1 VPITLPTLDDR
12 RYADL
17 RAETLARIPVHTPE
31 WTNFNRGD
39 PGVTLVELH
48 AYLVETLLY
57 RCNQIP
63 ARNRQKFLQLLQ
75 VPLNP
80 AVAARGMVVFANQ
93 AGPNATQTLAH
104 GAEVRAGSVPYR
116 TEQGLDILPVEGM
129 LFAKRELLNA
139 GPELE
144 DYYQQLYASYRDQ
157 PPKLGLRLYE
167 TVPFP
172 PQGGGVTDI
181 ALETIDGS
189 LWLALLTRPVDGKGD
204 AARQLAREALAY
216 STLSF
221 GVVPE
226 LGTDARVL
234 PVYRSSTSS
243 TESALRFYVPKVPAD
258 GRLPK
263 DEKLRDG
270 TYRVLDASTN
280 VDVLSE
286 PGVIQVNLPGA
297 EELRLWTDLDPIEAG
312 TRDLPPALDDTRIAE
327 RVITWIRIRFPARS
341 KTRLRWAGLNAAML
355 TQRRS
360 IVGENL
366 PDGNGEPD
374 QALSLAQQPVITG
387 SVRLRVQTL
396 SSHNVASVEE
406 WSYIDDLQSA
416 PPEVPRYDPQTATAK
431 EMTQRLSSA
440 KVFTVDAEAGRIR
453 FGDGLH
459 GARPPA
465 DARLEADYD
474 VTMGMAGNVGSE
486 SVNSGPNLPPGV
498 TLRNPVPTW
507 GGADAEAV
515 EMAEKR
521 IPGYLRHRDR
531 LVTIEDYV
539 SIVQRTP
546 GLDLARVEGLAAYNP
561 DLPGSLPGDAPGAIT
576 LMLVPRSDPRTPDAP
591 QPDMLF
597 LDTVCKYVD
606 PRRLVTTEV
615 FLRGPQYVPMWLSV
629 GISVKAGASI
639 AEVREQVKRRLRRF
653 LSPLPARLILP
664 LDPAA
669 GDDPGWPLNTPVVV
683 AELFAEAS
691 REPAVQ
697 RINGIRLADG
707 AGVSRSEIVMQ
718 GLELPRLLGI
728 TVTMGEPVDIS
739 ELMGTT
745 GSGVDETS
753 GYFVPVPIVPGE
765 C

>member
-1 VPITLPTLDDR
+1 MPITVPTLDDR

-93 AGPNATQTLAH
+93 AGANATQTLAH

-129 LFAKRELLNA
+129 LFAKRELTDPS
-139 GPELE
+139 PELK

-157 PPKLGLRLYE
+157 PPVLDLKLYE

-172 PQGGGVTDI
+172 PQGGGITDI
-181 ALETIDGS
+181 ALDTIDGS
-189 LWLALLTRPVDGKGD
+189 LWLALLTRPVDGQGE
-204 AARQLAREALAY
+204 AARQRAREALAHG
-216 STLSF
+216 TLSF

-226 LGTDARVL
+226 LTADTRVL
-234 PVYRSSTSS
+234 PVHRSSTASA
-243 TESALRFYVPKVPAD
+243 ELALRFYVPNVPAD
-258 GRLPK
+258 GQLPK

-270 TYRVLDASTN
+270 SYRVLEAATN
-280 VDVLSE
+280 ADVLSE
-286 PGVIQVNLPGA
+286 PGVIQVTLPGA
-297 EELRLWTDLDPIEAG
+297 EELRLWSDLDPIESG
-312 TRDLPPALDDTRIAE
+312 TRDLPPAIDDTRIAE

-341 KTRLRWAGLNAAML
+341 KARLRWAGLNAAMV
-355 TQRRS
+355 TQRRN
-360 IVGENL
+360 IVNEGL

-374 QALSLAQQPVITG
+374 QAASLAQRPVITG
-387 SVRLRVQTL
+387 SVRLRAQTL
-396 SSHNVASVEE
+396 SSHGVAGVEA
-406 WSYIDDLQSA
+406 WTYIDDLLSA
-416 PPEVPRYDPQTATAK
+416 PPEVPRYDPQAPLAQDAA
-431 EMTQRLSSA
+431 QRMLSA

-465 DARLEADYD
+465 GARLEADYD
-474 VTMGMAGNVGSE
+474 VTLGMAGNVGSG

-498 TLRNPVPTW
+498 TVRNPVATW

-515 EMAEKR
+515 ETAEKL

-546 GLDLARVEGLAAYNP
+546 GLDIARVEGLAAYNP
-561 DLPGSLPGDAPGAIT
+561 ELPGSVPGDAPGAIT
-576 LMLVPRSDPRTPDAP
+576 VMLVPRTDPRTPDAP
-591 QPDMLF
+591 QPDMPF

-615 FLRGPQYVPMWLSV
+615 FLRGPKYVPIWLSV
-629 GISVKAGASI
+629 GITVKAGESI
-639 AEVREQVKRRLRRF
+639 AEVRERVKLRLRRF

-664 LDPAA
+664 LDPIA

-683 AELFAEAS
+683 AELLAEAS

-697 RINGIRLADG
+697 RINGLRLADG
-707 AGVSRSEIVMQ
+707 AGAMQTEIVLQ

-728 TVTMGEPVDIS
+728 AVTIGDPLDIGELIGAAGPVVTP
-739 ELMGTT
+739 GN
-745 GSGVDETS
+745 
-753 GYFVPVPIVPGE
+753 FVPVPIVPGE